1 MKFSHTT
8 FHFTIWILSISI
20 LFTGCYSYY
29 TIPND
34 DYSKIENMEDIK
46 IVYTNGKEFVVEKND
61 STNARIIGDSLV
73 VIQGVEKIF
82 IQMSEVE
89 KIRENRFNLVGT
101 IILTVVGL
109 AILFVVFASNFSPAG

>member
-1 MKFSHTT
+1 MKYSRIT

-46 IVYTNGKEFVVEKND
+46 IVYTNGKEFIVEKND
-61 STNARIIGDSLV
+61 TTNARIIGDSLV
-73 VIQGVEKIF
+73 LVQGVEKKF
-82 IQMSEVE
+82 IQMNEVE
-89 KIRENRFNLVGT
+89 KIRENRFNLVAT
-101 IILTVVGL
+101 ITLTVVGL
-109 AILFVVFASNFSPAG
+109 ATLFVVFASNISPGG

>member
-1 MKFSHTT
+1 MKSLNFT
-8 FHFTIWILSISI
+8 FHFTVLLLSVSI
-20 LFTGCYSYY
+20 LITGCYSYY

-61 STNARIIGDSLV
+61 TTNARIIRDSLL
-73 VIQGVEKIF
+73 VIHGVEKKF

-89 KIRENRFNLVGT
+89 KIRENKFNLVAT
-101 IILTVVGL
+101 ITLTVVGL
-109 AILFVVFASNFSPAG
+109 AILFVVFASNFSPGG

>member
-1 MKFSHTT
+1 MKFSNTT

-61 STNARIIGDSLV
+61 TTNARIIRDSLL
-73 VIQGVEKIF
+73 VIHGVEKKF

-109 AILFVVFASNFSPAG
+109 AILFVVFASNISPGG